1 MRRTALY
8 GHSSGTFVTER
19 LLQPTRMVARKPAC
33 RQRRTVRP
41 TIPIRFC
48 SRWGLPC
55 VPRYRRTGA
64 LLPHPFTLARWLARS
79 GGFLSVALSLG
90 SPPPGVIWH
99 RVSVEPGL
107 SSPLYIAAHQG
118 GHPAIWWARF
128 TPAMRQGQEKARYIL
143 RVGLRLSF
151 CMRTVQRRLE

>member
-8 GHSSGTFVTER
+8 GHSSGTFVTEC
-19 LLQPTRMVARKPAC
+19 LLQPTRMVARKPTC
-33 RQRRTVRP
+33 RRRRTARP

-55 VPRYRRTGA
+55 VPRCRRTGA

-79 GGFLSVALSLG
+79 GGLLSVALSLG
-90 SPPPGVIWH
+90 SPPPDVIWH

-107 SSPLYIAAHQG
+107 SSPSCVATRKG
-118 GHPAIWWARF
+118 DHPAIWCARC
-128 TPAMRQGQEKARYIL
+128 TLARPQGQAKARPCIWIE
-143 RVGLRLSF
+143 SQDA
-151 CMRTVQRRLE
+151 RTEYSLYAS